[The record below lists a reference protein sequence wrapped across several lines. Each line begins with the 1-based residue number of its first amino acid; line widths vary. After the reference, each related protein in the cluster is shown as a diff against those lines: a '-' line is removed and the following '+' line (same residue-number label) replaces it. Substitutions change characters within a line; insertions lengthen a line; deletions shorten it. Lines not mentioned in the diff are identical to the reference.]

1 MNVGTSGDLG
11 FYMLKGRPKEWKGD
25 GELISGWDFSKAL
38 VLLVGLE
45 FISVVSDTNF
55 MTGMIHE

>member
-1 MNVGTSGDLG
+1 MDVGTSGDLG
-11 FYMLKGRPKEWKGD
+11 FYMLKGSPKGWKGG